1 MCAAVVQ
8 GVNAIYGI
16 GDTTVSNAICQ
27 SYTNDGEF
35 NNEVTIVDETG
46 VTVTWRGD
54 DRKTQISV
62 DMIAKT
68 STMPVLGSS
77 FSVTVNAKSAYPAP
91 AGTASVSFVGWVTK
105 ISDKGSNKS
114 FSAVTVTAVGYEKV
128 VTPA

>member
-8 GVNAIYGI
+8 GISAIYGI
-16 GDTTVSNAICQ
+16 GDTAVSNAICQ

-68 STMPVLGSS
+68 STMPTLGSS
-77 FSVTVNAKSAYPAP
+77 FSVTVNANSAYP
-91 AGTASVSFVGWVTK
+91 GGSASTTFEGWVTK
-105 ISDKGSNKS
+105 ISDKGSNKA
-114 FSAVTVTAVGYEKV
+114 FSAITVTAIGYEAV
-128 VTPA
+128 L

>member
-8 GVNAIYGI
+8 GISAIYGI

-77 FSVTVNAKSAYPAP
+77 FSVTVNANSAYPG
-91 AGTASVSFVGWVTK
+91 GTASTTFEGWVTK
-105 ISDKGSNKS
+105 ISDKGSNKA
-114 FSAVTVTAVGYEKV
+114 FSAITVTAIGYEAV
-128 VTPA
+128 L